1 MALKRGSAE
10 ARVLIEG
17 EETVSKIV
25 EDVKRKVATM
35 ADATRKN
42 TEATK
47 ALREGWRMTATGIS
61 SVINLAQQ
69 AAQAAQAIGEH
80 AREGARSLEVSARF
94 TRLFA
99 ADLGGAE
106 GVMGR
111 LVEASRGAM
120 DETSVKEYALQ
131 TRRMGMD
138 IDQTATLLELA
149 GKMSAETGQTYA
161 EAADVMFKAIATGES
176 GALKAIG
183 IQIDLEKNIGAVAR
197 EWGVSAEAIDQSTR
211 AQINYNEVAKQGMA
225 ALGEVDV
232 SPVISNIDRVGA
244 AYNNQISS
252 MQELLADTIVDLMEV
267 DRLFNRFRNLGIIDA
282 ATEAAGAM
290 GFTLW
295 RTATWFVPESMRTED
310 INSAVGAFES
320 VQNNAD
326 NAAKALENAAKANI
340 EAAEA
345 SGVLTEAL
353 TAEERAQRV
362 HAQALR
368 DAVTGEI
375 ESREATL
382 QNTIAKAEYAQELGH
397 LVLAEELFAQASQ
410 IATTTQDGEAE
421 ATRLATQAIVIKNRA
436 MIELLETQLL
446 MSEVELALGTDPKLE
461 GYLPISPGE
470 IAQLQSRIDVLKT
483 HLSQVMTPEDLLVS
497 PSGQPTRGR
506 PARGGAARDDAA
518 ERERLQLVERFQ
530 QAREYYEERARLE
543 KEAAVEQRQEV
554 DEAIRASQEKVKA
567 QADAYK
573 ELMNAVTET
582 SRQGLSDSISM
593 MGQLGGEFEQLGFG
607 VSNAASIVV
616 GEVDR
621 MNAAIRD
628 FAEQGRSSGEA
639 WEANAGAI
647 TSASG
652 RIVAG
657 MIKDT
662 TSQAVVLSAFELA
675 AGFASL
681 GALNPV
687 AATNHFI
694 ASALYAGV
702 AGMSAAG
709 GGASGGTGAGRG
721 GRTAPRTASLGPAP
735 ARDEKKAT
743 AITINM
749 SGAMVH
755 GGNQQQFIR
764 TLASEIQKET
774 GAQQAP
780 PDFMMG

>member
-1 MALKRGSAE
+1 MALRRGSAE

-17 EETVSKIV
+17 EENVSKIV

-69 AAQAAQAIGEH
+69 AAQAAKAIGEH

-197 EWGVSAEAIDQSTR
+197 GWGVSAEAIDQSTR

-252 MQELLADTIVDLMEV
+252 MQEHLAQVVVGFMDLDSVLRGFQGRGVMANLTTAVSAIGSGLQEPLRWLGFAEME
-267 DRLFNRFRNLGIIDA
+267 
-282 ATEAAGAM
+282 M
-290 GFTLW
+290 GDL
-295 RTATWFVPESMRTED
+295 D
-310 INSAVGAFES
+310 SAYGQLQRS
-320 VQNNAD
+320 LN
-326 NAAKALENAAKANI
+326 

-345 SGVLTEAL
+345 QGRSTDATRNATGAAAENAVGL
-353 TAEERAQRV
+353 TAQDRAVRT
-362 HAQALR
+362 HEKALK
-368 DAVTGEI
+368 DAVEATI
-375 ESREATL
+375 RDREATL
-382 QNTIAKAEYAQELGH
+382 ANTIAKAEYAQELGH
-397 LVLAEELFAQASQ
+397 LVLAEELFTQASQ

-446 MSEVELALGTDPKLE
+446 MSEVELAMGTDPKLE

-470 IAQLQSRIDVLKT
+470 IAQLRSRIDVLKT
-483 HLSQVMTPEDLLVS
+483 HLSQVMTPENLLVS

-506 PARGGAARDDAA
+506 PTRGGAARDYAA

-593 MGQLGGEFEQLGFG
+593 MGQLGGEF
-607 VSNAASIVV
+607 
-616 GEVDR
+616 
-621 MNAAIRD
+621 
-628 FAEQGRSSGEA
+628 
-639 WEANAGAI
+639 
-647 TSASG
+647 
-652 RIVAG
+652 
-657 MIKDT
+657 
-662 TSQAVVLSAFELA
+662 
-675 AGFASL
+675 
-681 GALNPV
+681 
-687 AATNHFI
+687 
-694 ASALYAGV
+694 
-702 AGMSAAG
+702 
-709 GGASGGTGAGRG
+709 
-721 GRTAPRTASLGPAP
+721 
-735 ARDEKKAT
+735 
-743 AITINM
+743 
-749 SGAMVH
+749 
-755 GGNQQQFIR
+755 
-764 TLASEIQKET
+764 
-774 GAQQAP
+774 
-780 PDFMMG
+780 

>member
-1 MALKRGSAE
+1 MALRRGSAE

-17 EETVSKIV
+17 EENVSKIV

-35 ADATRKN
+35 ADATNKNAQATERLRK
-42 TEATK
+42 
-47 ALREGWRMTATGIS
+47 GWRQTSQGVR
-61 SVINLAQQ
+61 SVIGNAQI
-69 AAQAAQAIGEH
+69 AAHALVAMAEAARA
-80 AREGARSLEVSARF
+80 GAQSLGMAARF
-94 TRLFA
+94 SDVFA
-99 ADLGGAE
+99 SSIGGAQ
-106 GVMGR
+106 GVMDR

-120 DETSVKEYALQ
+120 DDTSVQQYALQ

-197 EWGVSAEAIDQSTR
+197 QWRLSAESISPAIR

-225 ALGEVDV
+225 ALGDVDV
-232 SPVISNIDRVGA
+232 SPVIENIDRMA
-244 AYNNQISS
+244 AEYQSNVSR
-252 MQELLADTIVDLMEV
+252 MQETWARFVNKMFEFKDFDPRPDWWPDAPSFGVGKMTLTDEQMKSLRTPIQILADTGAEAREAANAWENFWFMVDKTADVVQSASDHLTDAERAMGMHT
-267 DRLFNRFRNLGIIDA
+267 RALRSAIDA
-282 ATEAAGAM
+282 EIANREV
-290 GFTLW
+290 TL
-295 RTATWFVPESMRTED
+295 A
-310 INSAVGAFES
+310 
-320 VQNNAD
+320 
-326 NAAKALENAAKANI
+326 
-340 EAAEA
+340 
-345 SGVLTEAL
+345 
-353 TAEERAQRV
+353 
-362 HAQALR
+362 
-368 DAVTGEI
+368 
-375 ESREATL
+375 
-382 QNTIAKAEYAQELGH
+382 NTIAKAEYAQELGH
-397 LVLAEELFAQASQ
+397 LVLAEELFTQASQ

-421 ATRLATQAIVIKNRA
+421 ATRLATQAIIIKNRA

-446 MSEVELALGTDPKLE
+446 MSEVELAIGTDPKLE

-506 PARGGAARDDAA
+506 PTRGGAARDDAA

-616 GEVDR
+616 SEVDR
-621 MNAAIRD
+621 MNTAIAD
-628 FAEQGRSSGEA
+628 FAEEGRSSGEA
-639 WEANAGAI
+639 WEANTAAMISSGGALAAGF
-647 TSASG
+647 
-652 RIVAG
+652 
-657 MIKDT
+657 IKDT
-662 TSQAVVLSAFELA
+662 AAKASVLSAFE
-675 AGFASL
+675 FAS
-681 GALNPV
+681 GVAALFTNPA
-687 AATNHFI
+687 AATNHFL

-702 AGMSAAG
+702 AGMSYA

>member
-1 MALKRGSAE
+1 MALRRGSAE

-17 EETVSKIV
+17 EENVSKIV

-69 AAQAAQAIGEH
+69 AAQAAQAVGD
-80 AREGARSLEVSARF
+80 ALKEGARSNELNSRF
-94 TRLFA
+94 MREYA
-99 ADLGGAE
+99 GAIGGAA
-106 GVMGR
+106 GALDSLKAASMGALDTSAVQEFAMR
-111 LVEASRGAM
+111 ARRMGLDVEQMAKLLNLATKMSVEAG
-120 DETSVKEYALQ
+120 ESVKESADKLLQ
-131 TRRMGMD
+131 
-138 IDQTATLLELA
+138 A
-149 GKMSAETGQTYA
+149 
-161 EAADVMFKAIATGES
+161 VNTGES
-176 GALKAIG
+176 GALRQIG
-183 IQIDLEKNIGAVAR
+183 ILINLEQHIGQYAKSF
-197 EWGVSAEAIDQSTR
+197 GGSAEAMRPAIK
-211 AQINYNEVAKQGMA
+211 AQLNYNEILRAGQQ
-225 ALGEVDV
+225 ALGDVDAGGAIAEVNKLNAAWFEVESTLKGVLAAQVMAGLKGFREFTLSDMPTALAGLSEIIGLGDQMAV
-232 SPVISNIDRVGA
+232 TYGKGNLPDALMRTSQETDGA
-244 AYNNQISS
+244 VQSLRDLNN
-252 MQELLADTIVDLMEV
+252 EV
-267 DRLFNRFRNLGIIDA
+267 DRA
-282 ATEAAGAM
+282 
-290 GFTLW
+290 
-295 RTATWFVPESMRTED
+295 
-310 INSAVGAFES
+310 
-320 VQNNAD
+320 
-326 NAAKALENAAKANI
+326 I
-340 EAAEA
+340 EAARM
-345 SGVLTEAL
+345 LKR
-353 TAEERAQRV
+353 AEED
-362 HAQALR
+362 HAKVLR
-368 DAVTGEI
+368 EMVTAEI
-375 ESREATL
+375 ESREITL

-397 LVLAEELFAQASQ
+397 LVLAEELFTQASQ

-421 ATRLATQAIVIKNRA
+421 ATRLATQAIVIKNR
-436 MIELLETQLL
+436 ELIQLL
-446 MSEVELALGTDPKLE
+446 NTQILLNEAELEFVPAAERPL
-461 GYLPISPGE
+461 
-470 IAQLQSRIDVLKT
+470 LQSRIDVAKARLEEA
-483 HLSQVMTPEDLLVS
+483 MTPIEMRAT
-497 PSGQPTRGR
+497 PGFQAPTRGR
-506 PARGGAARDDAA
+506 PTRGGAARDDAA
-518 ERERLQLVERFQ
+518 ERIKAELAAF
-530 QAREYYEERARLE
+530 
-543 KEAAVEQRQEV
+543 KEAKAAGAEAAAAAMKQEAVQSREMI

-616 GEVDR
+616 SEVDR